1 MLKLAVLLLA
11 TGLTVPP
18 QPVVAV
24 HNFGPNLQQVA
35 GGACRQPEGLA
46 IDPSGNLY
54 TASNS
59 DSATTV
65 SHVCVL
71 NPAGQLTDIINIPAE
86 PIDAIGLVGELWDNG
101 RLFVLDQADD
111 VAPDGR
117 VLLVNPRTHAVS
129 TFATGFAFPNCIIK
143 DSSGNLYVSDS
154 LQGRI
159 YKLSPD
165 GRTMSVWAESPLL
178 LSNNP
183 AQNVGANDMAFDRGQ
198 HYLYIDNTGNRQV
211 FRIPVQSDGSA
222 GPLELFADGATI
234 DSRLG
239 LAGPVALYG
248 ADGIQF
254 DVRGNLYV
262 MANQAD
268 EVQVLSPAG
277 DLIARYIGT
286 GKNALDF
293 NASPVFEGRSLYI
306 TNMSAADGGIN
317 SKVSV
322 MTAPYPGLLPISSWV
337 RTSHRERGR

>member
-11 TGLTVPP
+11 TGLTAP

-24 HNFGPNLQQVA
+24 HNFGPDLQQVA
-35 GGACRQPEGLA
+35 GGVCRQPEGLA

-71 NPAGQLTDIINIPAE
+71 DPAGRLTDIIDIPSSAAT
-86 PIDAIGLVGELWDNG
+86 PSAIGLVGELWDNG

-111 VAPDGR
+111 VAPHGR
-117 VLLVNPRTHAVS
+117 VLLVDPRTHAVS

-143 DSSGNLYVSDS
+143 DRSGNLYVSDS

-183 AQNVGANDMAFDRGQ
+183 NQNVGANDMAFDRGE
-198 HYLYIDNTGNRQV
+198 HYLYIDNTGNRQM
-211 FRIPVQSDGSA
+211 FRIPVQQDGSS

-286 GKNALDF
+286 GANALDF

-322 MTAPYPGLLPISSWV
+322 MTAPYPGLLPI
-337 RTSHRERGR
+337 G

>member
-1 MLKLAVLLLA
+1 
-11 TGLTVPP
+11 
-18 QPVVAV
+18 
-24 HNFGPNLQQVA
+24 VA
-35 GGACRQPEGLA
+35 GGVCRQPEGLA

-59 DSATTV
+59 DSATTAG
-65 SHVCVL
+65 HVCVL

>member
-1 MLKLAVLLLA
+1 MLKIAALLLA
-11 TGLTVPP
+11 TGLTVPV

-24 HNFGPNLQQVA
+24 SNFGPNLQQAAA
-35 GGACRQPEGLA
+35 GVCRQPEGLA

-59 DSATTV
+59 DSATTE

-71 NPAGQLTDIINIPAE
+71 NPAGRLTDIIDIPASAE
-86 PIDAIGLVGELWDNG
+86 TPDLIGLVGELWDNG

-111 VAPDGR
+111 VAPHGR

-143 DSSGNLYVSDS
+143 DSAGNLYVSDS

-165 GRTMSVWAESPLL
+165 GRTMTVWAESPQL

-183 AQNVGANDMAFDRGQ
+183 DQNVGANDMAFDRGQ
-198 HYLYIDNTGNRQV
+198 HYLYIDNTGNRQM
-211 FRIPVQSDGSA
+211 FRIPVEQDGSA
-222 GPLELFADGATI
+222 GPVELFADGPTL

-286 GKNALDF
+286 GANALDF

-322 MTAPYPGLLPISSWV
+322 MTAPYPGLLEPSS
-337 RTSHRERGR
+337 